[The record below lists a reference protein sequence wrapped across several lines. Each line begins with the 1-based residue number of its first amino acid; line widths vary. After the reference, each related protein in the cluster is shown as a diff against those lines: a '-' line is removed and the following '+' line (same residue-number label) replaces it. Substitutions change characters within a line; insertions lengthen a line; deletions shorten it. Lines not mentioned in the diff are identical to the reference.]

1 VLTSVEDLKMSSDK
15 IEIEKLR
22 GADNYASWKILMEL
36 YLTHKG
42 LDNTIKEDR
51 RTQEELNARSED
63 LKKKESDDQKKALAL
78 IGLRVNQ
85 EYLGVIIDAGGEARA
100 AWQTFEKMF
109 QSVTNA
115 RKLMLRQKLASLR
128 MEPGEKAAQYIS
140 RAKDLKR
147 DLVHA
152 QLDAK
157 EVDLAAACGL
167 SKDYR
172 EIRMM
177 LEYQEKAINLDEMLP
192 LLLQHEARLAQ
203 EEDDD
208 EERQSTMAFSSRGYK
223 SNFKKKD
230 SYKRSSEGNSRD
242 QSCFTCGKPGHR
254 STECEKN
261 PHKNQKCFKCGKRG
275 HVKTDCRSKNKEEQ
289 SEEGGFK
296 KTMIFTVSNSKKLDS
311 CWLLDSGATH
321 HLSGNSENFLELK
334 EVDGEITVEGV
345 SSDLLRVEG
354 IGTVELFCK
363 TPDATFPRE
372 AMELIKLLS
381 KGGV

>member
-1 VLTSVEDLKMSSDK
+1 
-15 IEIEKLR
+15 
-22 GADNYASWKILMEL
+22 MEL

-51 RTQEELNARSED
+51 RTQEELDARSED

-85 EYLGVIIDAGGEARA
+85 EYLGVIIDAAGEARA

-115 RKLMLRQKLASLR
+115 QKLMLRQKLASLK
-128 MEPGEKAAQYIS
+128 MEPGEKVAHYIS

-167 SKDYR
+167 SKEYR

-177 LEYQEKAINLDEMLP
+177 LEYQDKAINLDEMLP

-223 SNFKKKD
+223 PNFKKKD
-230 SYKRSSEGNSRD
+230 N
-242 QSCFTCGKPGHR
+242 
-254 STECEKN
+254 
-261 PHKNQKCFKCGKRG
+261 
-275 HVKTDCRSKNKEEQ
+275 
-289 SEEGGFK
+289 
-296 KTMIFTVSNSKKLDS
+296 
-311 CWLLDSGATH
+311 
-321 HLSGNSENFLELK
+321 
-334 EVDGEITVEGV
+334 
-345 SSDLLRVEG
+345 
-354 IGTVELFCK
+354 
-363 TPDATFPRE
+363 
-372 AMELIKLLS
+372 
-381 KGGV
+381 